1 LSLFAASVAPI
12 GPMAAVEEPG
22 NAVVVT
28 EVMNP
33 SYAASISPNATKVA
47 ALHFLNRSAMAAS

>member
-1 LSLFAASVAPI
+1 MFAASVAPI